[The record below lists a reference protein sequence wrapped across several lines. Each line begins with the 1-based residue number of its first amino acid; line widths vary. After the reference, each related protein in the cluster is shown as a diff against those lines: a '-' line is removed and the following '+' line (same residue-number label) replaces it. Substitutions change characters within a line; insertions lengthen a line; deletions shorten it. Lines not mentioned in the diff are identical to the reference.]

1 MNQKTPDLLRVI
13 IAGGLLLLVVHTLGR
28 FIYTPLLPWLVE
40 DGLLTL
46 KQGADVASWNY
57 LGYLLGALLAM
68 RWHRVSQIHKVLPW
82 ALAINVLTTLLQTQA
97 ESAEVLSVLRL
108 VNGVTNGI
116 VFVQAPSLILEWLA
130 RHGRATASGL
140 VYLGV
145 GVGLLVSSALVAV
158 PAQWLQG
165 ADRWWPAFLLS
176 VPLAWWGWRQLAGL
190 DIPAPLELPVD
201 SQGNAPS
208 SRLFDRASTP
218 LFLSYAG
225 AGLGYILP
233 MTFLPML
240 ASLQLDSGSFLV
252 DGSWLLVALATLPA
266 PWIWNKLGA
275 RLGDAL
281 ALRLNYT
288 LQLLGV
294 LAVLLLPAEWGVVL
308 CALLVGNTFLGTV
321 LLTQRLARTL
331 HPHQGPRLSAA
342 LVALY
347 GFTQLTGPW
356 LTAQWL
362 AASGTLQGAF
372 WLGAGALLWG
382 LAWALIVPESS
393 QPQS

>member
-1 MNQKTPDLLRVI
+1 MTEKTPDLLRVI
-13 IAGGLLLLVVHTLGR
+13 VAGALVLLVVHTLGR

-40 DGLLTL
+40 DGVLSL

-57 LGYLLGALLAM
+57 LGYLVGALLAM
-68 RWHRVSQIHKVLPW
+68 RWHRVAQIHTVLPW
-82 ALAINVLTTLLQTQA
+82 ALAINVLSTLLQTQA
-97 ESAEVLSVLRL
+97 ESVEALSVLRL
-108 VNGVTNGI
+108 INGITNGI

-130 RHGRATASGL
+130 RHGRAAASGL

-145 GVGLLVSSALVAV
+145 GVGLLVSSALVAF

-176 VPLAWWGWRQLAGL
+176 VPLAWWGWRQLAVL
-190 DIPAPLELPVD
+190 DIPAPIALPKD
-201 SQGNAPS
+201 QGHALS
-208 SRLFDRASTP
+208 TRLFDRASTP
-218 LFLSYAG
+218 LFFSYAG

-240 ASLQLDSGSFLV
+240 ARLHVEPGSFLI

-275 RLGDAL
+275 RMGDAL
-281 ALRLNYT
+281 ALRLNYI

-294 LAVLLLPAEWGVVL
+294 LAVLLLPAAWGVVL
-308 CALLVGNTFLGTV
+308 CAILVGGTFLGTV

-382 LAWALIVPESS
+382 FVWALTVPERVKE
-393 QPQS
+393 